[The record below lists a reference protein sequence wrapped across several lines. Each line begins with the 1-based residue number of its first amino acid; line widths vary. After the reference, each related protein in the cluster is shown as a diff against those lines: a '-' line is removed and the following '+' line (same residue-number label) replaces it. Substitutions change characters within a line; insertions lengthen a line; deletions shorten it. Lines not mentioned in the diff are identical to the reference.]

1 MSSQCAGTMRKYAG
15 ARRLTRQ
22 LMDITAHLPW
32 RQKPV
37 LLLHTSLD
45 PLHADGSVGR
55 TDRAGA
61 GKHPSA
67 VELGATP
74 LTEPS

>member
-1 MSSQCAGTMRKYAG
+1 
-15 ARRLTRQ
+15 
-22 LMDITAHLPW
+22 MDITAYLPW

-37 LLLHTSLD
+37 LLLHTPLD

-55 TDRAGA
+55 ADLASAR
-61 GKHPSA
+61 KHSSA